1 MSLEVLAQ
9 SWLTLFLPILLA
21 QANHMVKLGTRGAG
35 EHHLVGG
42 FEKPHAQRHEY
53 IIQTQEVHE
62 ELQIIILST
71 SPGFSLYLGLN
82 LLWNLSSCSLSVV
95 TEKSP
100 GLTLESAG
108 RESSCAPPRPTE
120 SETKLQV
127 VKVTDLST
135 QSAKW
140 WADPVP
146 LTRSHCQPRI
156 DWGWGGG
163 QVCGIG

>member
-82 LLWNLSSCSLSVV
+82 LLWNLKVSHFSLPVQLQSQCGHR
-95 TEKSP
+95 EEP
-100 GLTLESAG
+100 GPHPGICWTGKFL
-108 RESSCAPPRPTE
+108 CPTQ
-120 SETKLQV
+120 TY
-127 VKVTDLST
+127 
-135 QSAKW
+135 
-140 WADPVP
+140 
-146 LTRSHCQPRI
+146 
-156 DWGWGGG
+156 
-163 QVCGIG
+163 